1 MRRINGDGRAHEY
14 LRRASLSVARGGKM
28 LHRAPPVGE
37 NLRILS
43 FVGVDAAK
51 FKRYDEKTHHAAR
64 TLEAAAARNNGTDVI
79 AGFAN
84 LQNSCLAC
92 HQSFRKSFV
101 ENFYG
106 KS

>member
-1 MRRINGDGRAHEY
+1 
-14 LRRASLSVARGGKM
+14 M

-37 NLRILS
+37 KLRILS